1 MEDYIYIINTW
12 FIGTDSEILMMEEWL
27 VKMLEVAEMT
37 ELTYLITERSTTI
50 FISQWKPLMEF
61 LLKNKNE
68 RLIYI
73 FKG

>member
-1 MEDYIYIINTW
+1 MSWQHMIHWDRLWNSHNGGMVGE
-12 FIGTDSEILMMEEWL
+12 
-27 VKMLEVAEMT
+27 EVAEMT

-68 RLIYI
+68 RLIYM